1 MAIKQTTTGSL
12 QRKFISSII
21 TLVIIFMVAAN
32 GIFTYFGAHLYLDE
46 WLYAVLFAVAVQ
58 FTIASTLITLPF
70 VHGFGKIILI
80 IVYSA
85 AFILSTL
92 SAYTYIYNSSLPES
106 VNEYTID
113 TALKAQIS
121 NDLSDVIRAEKD
133 KIGQTQT
140 KLQEL
145 NRLVAEEEARG
156 GRSGLGPGKGKQY
169 YDKVDQ
175 YEKLTSEFELQESNL
190 VNIQT
195 HLNTINKILSSRS
208 SDVDREKLL
217 VEFSSLRSNVN
228 TQRSQDILANINSR
242 YLGELQNPVERAISA
257 LTDSKEAY
265 SIQLVVSIIWAA
277 VFDLIALFLGI
288 VRYYLLRPNYS
299 ILQSTYDGLANFT
312 LFLTRLRYMPKQ
324 VSRNF
329 HREAGLNQSD
339 EVPLNSAEMQTFATK
354 LLAGIQMA
362 QPVGDDP
369 AEPIKTLL
377 ALISPVDI
385 KGDDQAVGISFESM
399 ESEPRLKMLLAMLV
413 QSQVFIKHSEQ
424 ESYVLNSDEK
434 LSQKMMV
441 MIRMGMKEDPQE
453 SGMVSFLVNDSKS
466 SEPES
471 NLDSNL
477 DRNTQSTTTV
487 DLSDHPV
494 SGDDNNHSN
503 IASKRKKKAN
513 WGNTRNN

>member
-1 MAIKQTTTGSL
+1 
-12 QRKFISSII
+12 
-21 TLVIIFMVAAN
+21 
-32 GIFTYFGAHLYLDE
+32 
-46 WLYAVLFAVAVQ
+46 
-58 FTIASTLITLPF
+58 
-70 VHGFGKIILI
+70 
-80 IVYSA
+80 
-85 AFILSTL
+85 
-92 SAYTYIYNSSLPES
+92 
-106 VNEYTID
+106 
-113 TALKAQIS
+113 
-121 NDLSDVIRAEKD
+121 
-133 KIGQTQT
+133 
-140 KLQEL
+140 
-145 NRLVAEEEARG
+145 
-156 GRSGLGPGKGKQY
+156 
-169 YDKVDQ
+169 
-175 YEKLTSEFELQESNL
+175 
-190 VNIQT
+190 
-195 HLNTINKILSSRS
+195 
-208 SDVDREKLL
+208 
-217 VEFSSLRSNVN
+217 
-228 TQRSQDILANINSR
+228 
-242 YLGELQNPVERAISA
+242 
-257 LTDSKEAY
+257 
-265 SIQLVVSIIWAA
+265 LVVSIIWAA